1 MSPCITVAIG
11 DSVAIVCMPGAYR
24 ELVRAACPHCCLGRA
39 RTIHATREV
48 HSGYCAPDMI
58 CGRCG
63 QFWSYDWLMEGR
75 LPRMATGE
83 REENRTI
90 VAALKAK
97 LGRASR
103 APRRARRTR

>member
-1 MSPCITVAIG
+1 MPCVTFKVGDVAG
-11 DSVAIVCMPGAYR
+11 IVCLAGRFTRLM
-24 ELVRAACPHCCLGRA
+24 RAECPHCCLRPA
-39 RTIHATREV
+39 KTIHAWREV

-90 VAALKAK
+90 VAALKAN
-97 LGRASR
+97 
-103 APRRARRTR
+103 PRGAALRHAARGGE